1 MKTKIKDIKG
11 ISCPPGKVHYL
22 RHVTNKNTVT
32 TQCNKAFMSN
42 SWNYTDD
49 EVNCPNCLL
58 AITKREEVSEIKK
71 PLITTQTA
79 ELFREVIRKS
89 QENTT
94 QNILF
99 CVSLLVIAV
108 WTCCGMICLFTLL

>member
-11 ISCPPGKVHYL
+11 ISCPPGKTHYL
-22 RHVTNKNTVT
+22 RHVTNKDTVT

-58 AITKREEVSEIKK
+58 AITKREEVIRK
-71 PLITTQTA
+71 PL
-79 ELFREVIRKS
+79 K
-89 QENTT
+89 NTT

-108 WTCCGMICLFTLL
+108 LTCCGMVCLFTLP